1 MNMCLLIYTI
11 SGETYLVKVLSK
23 HQKQNFFDWKKS
35 VFTKTIHKLNVHI
48 LYLCDLLFGKGVP
61 ISFGM
66 SAYGDFYV

>member
-1 MNMCLLIYTI
+1 MNMCLLIYTK
-11 SGETYLVKVLSK
+11 SGKTYLVKVLNK
-23 HQKQNFFDWKKS
+23 HQKQHFIWLKKS
-35 VFTKTIHKLNVHI
+35 VFTKTIHKVNVHI